1 MFTVNSTYN
10 ENERMPAKYANEGVS
25 GGENVSPPFSWDNAP
40 EGTKSFA
47 LAMVDHH
54 KVANEFVHW
63 LVVNIPEDT
72 TSVKEGAS
80 KTDSMPE
87 GSKELNT
94 TYGQAFYGGPRP
106 PSGTGDHPYETTV
119 YALSDDLD
127 LDLDED
133 VTLDDFLSAV
143 EDKTLA
149 KASLT
154 GMFSQ

>member
-10 ENERMPAKYANEGVS
+10 ENERMPAKHANKGVV
-25 GGENVSPPFSWDNAP
+25 GGENVSPAFSWQNAP

-54 KVANEFVHW
+54 QVANEFVHW
-63 LVVNIPEDT
+63 LVINIPSSAN
-72 TSVKEGAS
+72 SVEEGAS
-80 KTDSMPE
+80 GNGMPE
-87 GSKELNT
+87 GSKELST
-94 TYGQAFYGGPRP
+94 TYGTPEYGGPKP
-106 PSGTGDHPYETTV
+106 PAGTGDHPYETTV

-127 LDLDED
+127 LDDD

-143 EDKTLA
+143 EDKALA